1 LLNQSQEDEYY
12 VVKLLFRL
20 VINLMLINV
29 VSCLFLFPSILI
41 DLSKNSDLILSS
53 SNATATAELTTTASN
68 LALCV
73 WGTAF
78 SSFVSH
84 SSVLAMLAVGKYILL
99 THFKEVSS

>member
-53 SNATATAELTTTASN
+53 SNATAELTTTASN